1 MKTIE
6 ITGPQIFRLRVIESG
21 RPYSKES
28 ALAGQTYSRLRYN
41 GTVFT
46 INDKDPFLKDLD
58 AGKVHTAYLL
68 ETQATIEDAE
78 GNQVPVTRLEFD
90 GYASNNQVI
99 GLTKTEAV
107 IQSILKGSFKA
118 EVELT
123 EEALNE
129 LEGA

>member
-21 RPYSKES
+21 RPYSKDS

-46 INDKDPFLKDLD
+46 INDKDPFLADLKK
-58 AGKVHTAYLL
+58 GLVHTAYLL
-68 ETQATIEDAE
+68 ETEATIEDAE

-107 IQSILKGSFKA
+107 IQGILKGNFKA
-118 EVELT
+118 EIELT